1 VSRLRVYVTCVLLQA
16 RDDNFLNAVQN
27 VVNQW
32 VKEIQRVTRL
42 TETPFPDTAVEEL
55 NFWRSLEEAL
65 GKIELQVTA

>member
-1 VSRLRVYVTCVLLQA
+1 VLLQA